1 MRRISFFIVLA
12 LAAVSLSAQNP
23 QNRPT
28 FRSGAAYVRVDM
40 YATRD
45 GKPIEDIQENEVEV
59 LEDGVPQKI
68 EAFEH
73 VRVRTGIPQEL
84 RVEPNTV
91 EQSRQMAGDPRARVF
106 VIFLDTYHTQIE
118 GSATMRQPLMNFI
131 DRVLGPDDMVAVM
144 TPEMAA
150 TEITFQRKTTVIS
163 RMLER
168 EWLWGKRGRLPGADN
183 DEKEDLY
190 DACYPDAFKT
200 PGIAREMK
208 ARRREK
214 LTLDALEDLI
224 VHLNGIRE
232 ERKAVLAVTE
242 GWIIYRS
249 DSNLARALD
258 NNDTGIRPG
267 DVLLRPP
274 RPQPSDAGQ
283 LQGSPRVQCEADR
296 MALAQLDHEFRLQQL
311 TQTANRG
318 NVTFY
323 PVYARGLVA
332 FDSPIG
338 PEKPPSPIQ
347 DAANLRSRQETLRFL
362 AADTD
367 GTSVI
372 NTNNI
377 DAALRRIVDDLS
389 SYYLMGYYTT
399 NIKLDGRFRSIT
411 VRVKRP
417 GVTVRAR
424 KGYRGYTTEEL
435 SRGGVSPAALEAG
448 GGAATAA
455 PATVAPPVVNFN
467 ARAQFRIRA
476 AAWSRAG
483 LSGGTVWIVGELDQ
497 QTKRLPAWS
506 RGVQA
511 EITVTGSDNAQVAS
525 QRLEIKPGESGFT
538 VQLPDAGGMQS
549 GDYTVRVRLRSPM
562 EGELALID
570 TARISVKSP
579 PSLGDAV
586 MWRRGLSTGP
596 QHLHTADPR
605 FLRNERLRLELPTS
619 STESATARV
628 IDRNGQTISVPV
640 EVSSRPDAG
649 FSWVVVDLA
658 LAPFG
663 PADYAIE
670 VTQGQ
675 HRQMTAFRVVP

>member
-1 MRRISFFIVLA
+1 MRRISFVLVLA

-45 GKPIEDIQENEVEV
+45 GKPIEDIQENEVEI

-73 VRVRTGIPQEL
+73 VRVRTTPQET
-84 RVEPNTV
+84 RIEPNTI

-163 RMLER
+163 KMLER
-168 EWLWGKRGRLPGADN
+168 EWMWGRRGRGQGMDN
-183 DEKEDLY
+183 DEREDQY
-190 DACYPDAFKT
+190 EACFPDAFQTAGLAK
-200 PGIAREMK
+200 EMK

-214 LTLDALEDLI
+214 LTLDALEDLM

-242 GWIIYRS
+242 GWVIYRP
-249 DSNLARALD
+249 DSKLARALD
-258 NNDTGIRPG
+258 KNDPGIRPG

-274 RPQPSDAGQ
+274 RPQPSDTGQ
-283 LQGSPRVQCEADR
+283 VQGSARVQCEADR
-296 MALAQLDHEFRLQQL
+296 MALAQLDHDFRLQQV

-323 PVYARGLVA
+323 PVYARGLAV
-332 FDSPIG
+332 FDAPIG
-338 PEKPPSPIQ
+338 PDKPPSPIQ
-347 DAANLRSRQETLRFL
+347 DAANLRNRQETLRFL

-417 GVTVRAR
+417 GATVRAR

-448 GGAATAA
+448 GGSATAA

-596 QHLHTADPR
+596 QYLHTADPR

-640 EVSSRPDAG
+640 EVSARPDSG
-649 FSWVVVDLA
+649 FSWVVVDLG

-675 HRQMTAFRVVP
+675 MRQMTAFRVVP